1 MISRSN
7 AEAVLAEA
15 LKTGGDF
22 AELYM
27 EDAESH
33 SIAMLQGVVE
43 NAAYSRK
50 KGAGVRVLSGTK
62 SAYAYTVDT
71 SLEALLDTARRAS
84 AIISG
89 EGTEI
94 RHLTDIRQSR
104 GQYRIPFST
113 IDNAKRIELL
123 LEGTNAA
130 KGVSDEINRVS

>member
-89 EGTEI
+89 E
-94 RHLTDIRQSR
+94 
-104 GQYRIPFST
+104 
-113 IDNAKRIELL
+113 
-123 LEGTNAA
+123 
-130 KGVSDEINRVS
+130 

>member
-50 KGAGVRVLSGTK
+50 KGAGVRVLSEPR
-62 SAYAYTVDT
+62 D
-71 SLEALLDTARRAS
+71 RRLA
-84 AIISG
+84 SG
-89 EGTEI
+89 ENL
-94 RHLTDIRQSR
+94 R
-104 GQYRIPFST
+104 
-113 IDNAKRIELL
+113 
-123 LEGTNAA
+123 
-130 KGVSDEINRVS
+130 NRNHHR